1 MKTLFTLIKNKDGV
15 FVPIYPEDHD
25 RAAKMKEGDQVLV
38 KSTNQRSIGFHRKFM
53 ALIKTGFENQ
63 EQYKDFDDFRYVM
76 TMKAGFYHRVVTDKG
91 TIFLPQSVAFDAMDQ
106 ETFEELFQRVGDV
119 IANLI
124 GVQSEDLMNEIQ
136 TFF

>member
-1 MKTLFTLIKNKDGV
+1 MKNLFALIKDKDGN
-15 FVPIYPEDHD
+15 FLPIYPEDHD
-25 RAAKMKEGDQVLV
+25 RAAKVKIGDQVLV

-76 TMKAGFYHRVVTDKG
+76 TMKAGYYHRVITDKG
-91 TIFLPQSVAFDAMDQ
+91 TLFLPQSVAFDAMDQ